1 MLPYVA
7 PEFLVVTRGEAEEE
21 RPTSE
26 TWVEPGNSAV
36 RTETN
41 SRRGAP
47 HAIRMIS
54 SQSYVCGVE
63 CPRSGRAV
71 GHRKTTAAEA
81 RQRAGTLRGESLS
94 QALYDVTL
102 VDLGDLV

>member
-1 MLPYVA
+1 MSDN
-7 PEFLVVTRGEAEEE
+7 GQ
-21 RPTSE
+21 
-26 TWVEPGNSAV
+26 
-36 RTETN
+36 
-41 SRRGAP
+41 GAP
-47 HAIRMIS
+47 DAEHRTTIRMIEF
-54 SQSYVCGVE
+54 QSYVCGVE